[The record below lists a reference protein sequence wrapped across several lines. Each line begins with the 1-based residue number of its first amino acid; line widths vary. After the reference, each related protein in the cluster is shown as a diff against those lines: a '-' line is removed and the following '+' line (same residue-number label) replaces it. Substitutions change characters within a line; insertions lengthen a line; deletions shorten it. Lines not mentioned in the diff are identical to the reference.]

1 MWWCVGREDA
11 KTVVQLRKYKEQPVQ
26 EAEARKL
33 AHSLGNIFPVFLTN
47 IFFKSPGYIAITYSI
62 IESLLH
68 RIRTAHI
75 MFV

>member
-33 AHSLGNIFPVFLTN
+33 AHSLGNI
-47 IFFKSPGYIAITYSI
+47 SGYIEITYSV
-62 IESLLH
+62 IESLSY
-68 RIRTAHI
+68 RIR
-75 MFV
+75 